1 MTIAN
6 VKSQEIT
13 VLLGAGSIGQ
23 AIIRR
28 VASGRRVLLGDLRQD
43 NLDRVA
49 ESLLD
54 AGFEVETKIETKIV
68 DASKRDSIR
77 DFAQYAASLGE
88 VKYYVHTAGVSPNQG
103 VARLVL
109 DVDLIGTAIA
119 LEEFGKV
126 IAVGG
131 AGLVVSS
138 QAGYMIPNLE
148 PDTEELLTSTK
159 PEDMISLPFLSED
172 LIPNGGAAYG
182 ISKKAN

>member
-6 VKSQEIT
+6 VKSQEIA

-54 AGFEVETKIETKIV
+54 AGFEVETKIV

-88 VKYYVHTAGVSPNQG
+88 VKYYVHTSGVSPNQG